1 MPRSCVTLCQDLQEQ
16 CDVVLSCR
24 SAMLLCQVLREMRQ
38 KCHTLTYSLTKLET
52 DYSKLSQEVRAMKE
66 KEQSLRI
73 DEVSLVNTVSQRERQ
88 TDRQRQR
95 ERDRQ
100 T

>member
-1 MPRSCVTLCQDLQEQ
+1 
-16 CDVVLSCR
+16 
-24 SAMLLCQVLREMRQ
+24 MRQ

-73 DEVSLVNTVSQRERQ
+73 DEVSLVNTVSQRQTDRQ
-88 TDRQRQR
+88 TDRDR
-95 ERDRQ
+95 ERETDRHRDRDRQ
-100 T
+100 TEK

>member
-1 MPRSCVTLCQDLQEQ
+1 
-16 CDVVLSCR
+16 
-24 SAMLLCQVLREMRQ
+24 MLLCQVLREMRQ

-95 ERDRQ
+95 ETDRQ

>member
-1 MPRSCVTLCQDLQEQ
+1 
-16 CDVVLSCR
+16 
-24 SAMLLCQVLREMRQ
+24 MRQ

-73 DEVSLVNTVSQRERQ
+73 DEVSLVNTVSQRQ
-88 TDRQRQR
+88 TDRQA
-95 ERDRQ
+95 DRPTDRNVNSMWQ
-100 T
+100 WHIG